1 MVGTHCAPYP
11 RKLKM
16 LDTPRSLV
24 TGAAGFIGS
33 HLCERLLDEGHEVI
47 GLDGFIEFYPRS
59 EKEANLVGCLSRPG
73 FRFVEADLLRA
84 DLGALLDGIDF
95 IFHLAGQPGV
105 RGSWGK
111 QFDEYL
117 MNNTLATQR
126 LLEAA
131 RGHRAA
137 IRRLVYA
144 SSSSV
149 YGAAPTLPLS
159 EDALPRPFSPYG
171 VTKLAGEQ
179 LCLLYHLNYG
189 LRVVALRYFTVYGPR
204 QRPDMAFQ
212 RFIDAILSGEE
223 VVIYG
228 DGEQTRDFTYV
239 SDGVEANLLALKAGM
254 EGQTFN
260 IGGGSRITIND
271 AVSLIGRLMG
281 REIRRRYTVS
291 QEGDVRHTIADVT
304 LASRVLGYRPLVNLQ
319 EGLARQIEWV
329 RPGFVARQ
337 GVRRTQGASQ

>member
-1 MVGTHCAPYP
+1 MP
-11 RKLKM
+11 
-16 LDTPRSLV
+16 DTPRSLV

-47 GLDGFIEFYPRS
+47 GLDGFIDFYPRFR
-59 EKEANLVGCLSRPG
+59 KEANLVGLRSRQM
-73 FRFVEADLLRA
+73 FRFIGADLLQA
-84 DLGALLDGIDF
+84 DLVSLLDGIDY
-95 IFHLAGQPGV
+95 IFHQAGQPGV

-111 QFDEYL
+111 RFEEYL
-117 MNNTLATQR
+117 RNNILATQR

-131 RGHRAA
+131 KEHLGR

-149 YGAAPTLPLS
+149 YGAVPTLPLV
-159 EDALPRPFSPYG
+159 EEAVPRPFSPYG

-189 LRVVALRYFTVYGPR
+189 LPVVALRYFTVYGPR

-212 RFIDAILSGEE
+212 RFIQAILSGEE

-239 SDGVEANLLALKAGM
+239 SDGVEANLLALKPEA
-254 EGQTFN
+254 EGRTFN
-260 IGGGSRITIND
+260 IGGGARITIND
-271 AVSLIGRLMG
+271 VLSLMERLIGQ
-281 REIRRRYTVS
+281 EIRRRYILS
-291 QEGDVRHTIADVT
+291 QEGDVRHTSADVT
-304 LASRVLGYRPLVNLQ
+304 LAGRLLGYRPRVTLR
-319 EGLARQIEWV
+319 EGLARQIDWV
-329 RPGFVARQ
+329 RASVSARDEF
-337 GVRRTQGASQ
+337 